1 MNMVKETSFEE
12 LFKRLE
18 EIVQEM
24 EGEELQLEKSLTLF
38 EEGVKLSETLRQQL
52 SKAEQKITELVGKL
66 KETNA

>member
-1 MNMVKETSFEE
+1 MVKETSFEE

-18 EIVQEM
+18 EIVHEM

-52 SKAEQKITELVGKL
+52 SKAEQKITELVVKL
-66 KETNA
+66 KED

>member
-18 EIVQEM
+18 KIVQEM

-52 SKAEQKITELVGKL
+52 SKAEQKITDLVGKL
-66 KETNA
+66 EKD

>member
-24 EGEELQLEKSLTLF
+24 EGEELQLEKSLMLF

-52 SKAEQKITELVGKL
+52 SKAEQKITELVVKL
-66 KETNA
+66 EKD

>member
-1 MNMVKETSFEE
+1 MAKETSFEK

-52 SKAEQKITELVGKL
+52 TKAEQKITELVGKL
-66 KETNA
+66 EKD

>member
-1 MNMVKETSFEE
+1 MVKETSFEE

-18 EIVQEM
+18 EIVKEM

-52 SKAEQKITELVGKL
+52 SKAEQKITDLVGKL
-66 KETNA
+66 EKD

>member
-1 MNMVKETSFEE
+1 MVKETSFEE

-24 EGEELQLEKSLTLF
+24 EEEELQLEKSLTLF

-52 SKAEQKITELVGKL
+52 SKAEQKITDLVSKL
-66 KETNA
+66 EKD

>member
-1 MNMVKETSFEE
+1 MVKEISFEE

-38 EEGVKLSETLRQQL
+38 EEGVRLSETLRQQL
-52 SKAEQKITELVGKL
+52 SKAEQKITELVVKL
-66 KETNA
+66 EKD

>member
-1 MNMVKETSFEE
+1 MVKETSFEE

-24 EGEELQLEKSLTLF
+24 EGEELQLEKSLMLF

-52 SKAEQKITELVGKL
+52 SKAEQKITELVVKL
-66 KETNA
+66 EKD

>member
-1 MNMVKETSFEE
+1 MVKETSFEE

-24 EGEELQLEKSLTLF
+24 EGEELQLEKSLMLF

-52 SKAEQKITELVGKL
+52 SKAEQKITELVIKL
-66 KETNA
+66 EKD

>member
-24 EGEELQLEKSLTLF
+24 EEEELQLEKSLTLF

-52 SKAEQKITELVGKL
+52 SKAEQKITDLVSKL
-66 KETNA
+66 EKD